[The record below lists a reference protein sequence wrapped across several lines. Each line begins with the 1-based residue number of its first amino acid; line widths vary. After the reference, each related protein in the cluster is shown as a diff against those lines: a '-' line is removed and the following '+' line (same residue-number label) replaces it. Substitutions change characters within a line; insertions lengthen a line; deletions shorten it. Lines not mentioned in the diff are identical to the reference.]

1 MAANPM
7 SDPQQQQQ
15 QPDAGGS
22 PDQGG
27 SPAGPSG
34 GAQQANGL
42 QSLLADWMKVAQQ
55 ISQQNEVV
63 APEMHEIMA
72 SLRKAFLKTA
82 KAANP
87 PQQQQPAPPGQ

>member
-1 MAANPM
+1 MATAAPI
-7 SDPQQQQQ
+7 SDQSQQ
-15 QPDAGGS
+15 QPDAGAS

-27 SPAGPSG
+27 ASAGSSSG
-34 GAQQANGL
+34 SQQANGL
-42 QSLLADWMKVAQQ
+42 QGLLADWLKVAQQ

-82 KAANP
+82 RAANP
-87 PQQQQPAPPGQ
+87 PQQQQQAPPGQ